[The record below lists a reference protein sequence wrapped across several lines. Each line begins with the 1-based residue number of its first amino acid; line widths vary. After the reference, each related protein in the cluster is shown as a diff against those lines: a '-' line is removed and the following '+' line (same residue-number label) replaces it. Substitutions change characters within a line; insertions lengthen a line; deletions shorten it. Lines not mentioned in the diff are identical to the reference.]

1 MDAAPLLALP
11 STMSSEDLS
20 KELAERIQSHY
31 QSEDMVLS
39 FTEFLQLFSGSPAV
53 HCRGAAHYIRDTF
66 DYFGSRVV
74 ERPTGSVTR
83 FNLFDAEF
91 TGGVGRV
98 AGQEEAQDAIYRL
111 LNNFVREGR
120 VNRLILLHGPNGS
133 AKTSIVHGIFRA
145 MEHYSTLPE
154 GALYRFRWLFPTEKI
169 ARGHIGFGEGQQ
181 PAQLDADTFAHL
193 PGEDLDAVL
202 ECELKDN
209 PLLLIPIDERQKLFE
224 RLKAE
229 GKLPDDHPIPVV
241 LQKGDLCPKC
251 REIHDALLSAYGGDA
266 NKVLRHIQVQRM
278 HLSLR
283 YRRGMAA
290 VEPQLHV
297 DAVEQQLTASRG
309 LASLPPAIA
318 HLALFEP
325 RGPLVDANRGMLEYN
340 DLLKRPIDTFKY
352 LLVTCETGE
361 VALERSTLFLDT
373 VFLGSTNEM
382 LLDSFKSYADFA
394 SFKGRLELVRVPYLR
409 RVSDEVKI
417 YEDQV
422 PEDSLERHLAPHT
435 VHLAAFWAVLTRLR
449 RPDASS
455 FEEKLRDPLRELSPV
470 EKALLYDRGASP
482 LRLSSSLARE
492 LGNIAPALYRTSGPD
507 YEGRVGASAREI
519 RMLLMNAAQRP
530 DRPCI
535 TPLGLFEEIRELVS
549 DKTVFEFLKQES
561 EGDYLNHDKLLEL
574 LESYYLDLLED
585 EAAEAMGLVTEE
597 SYVNLFNRYI
607 QNVTHWL
614 KKEKLL
620 DPVTGQRVPPD
631 EELMKEV
638 ESIISAQEEDAEA
651 FRKNLIGRVGAFVL
665 DSKVDQPVEGPPE
678 YSKVFPSM
686 FEKLKD
692 DFVEKRKETIQ
703 KNFRAFLSFMDGDK
717 SAIDEDR
724 GTRMV
729 QQMKETLLSRFR
741 YCENCAKEAMAF
753 LLKKGYQ

>member
-1 MDAAPLLALP
+1 
-11 STMSSEDLS
+11 MSEKDPGKDLS
-20 KELAERIQSHY
+20 ERIQSHY
-31 QSEDMVLS
+31 HREDMALS
-39 FTEFLQLFSGSPAV
+39 FSEFLQLFFGSPAG

-66 DYFGSRVV
+66 DFFGSRVIAS
-74 ERPTGSVTR
+74 PTGAVTR
-83 FNLFDAEF
+83 FNLFDADF

-98 AGQEEAQDAIYRL
+98 AGQEEAQEAIYRL

-133 AKTSIVHGIFRA
+133 AKTSIIHGIFRA

-169 ARGHIGFGEGQQ
+169 ARSHIGFGEGTELPRQH
-181 PAQLDADTFAHL
+181 ADTYAHL

-202 ECELKDN
+202 ECELKDH
-209 PLLLIPIDERQKLFE
+209 PLLLIPIEERQRLFE
-224 RLKAE
+224 RLQAE
-229 GKLPDDHPIPVV
+229 GKLPGDFPIPVY

-251 REIHDALLSAYGGDA
+251 KEIHDALLAAYGGDSSG
-266 NKVLRHIQVQRM
+266 VLRHIQVQRM

-283 YRRGMAA
+283 YRRGMAS

-325 RGPLVDANRGMLEYN
+325 RGPLVDANRGILEYN

-361 VALERSTLFLDT
+361 VSLERSTLFLDT

-394 SFKGRLELVRVPYLR
+394 SFKGRLELIRVPYLR
-409 RVSDEVKI
+409 KVSDEVQI
-417 YEDQV
+417 YQDQV
-422 PEDSLERHLAPHT
+422 PENSLERHLAPHT
-435 VHLAAFWAVLTRLR
+435 LYLAAFWAVLTRLR
-449 RPDASS
+449 RPEVSH
-455 FEEKLRDPLRELSPV
+455 FEEKLRDPLRELTPV
-470 EKALLYDRGASP
+470 EKALLYDQGEVP
-482 LRLSSSLARE
+482 LRLSSSLIRE
-492 LGNIAPALYRTSGPD
+492 LGHVVPALYRTSGQD

-530 DRPCI
+530 DRPCV
-535 TPLGLFEEIRELVS
+535 TPLGLFEEIHELVS
-549 DKTVFEFLKQES
+549 DKTVFEFLKQDP
-561 EGDYLNHDKLLEL
+561 EGDYLNHDKILEL

-597 SYVNLFNRYI
+597 SYINLFNRYI
-607 QNVTHWL
+607 QHVTHWL
-614 KKEKLL
+614 KNEKLL

-631 EELMKEV
+631 EEMMKQI
-638 ESIISAQEEDAEA
+638 ESIIRTEEEAAES
-651 FRKNLIGRVGAFVL
+651 FRKNLIGRIGAFVL
-665 DSKVDQPVEGPPE
+665 DSKEKQPVNGPPQ

-686 FEKLKD
+686 FERLKD
-692 DFVEKRKETIQ
+692 DFVEKRREVIQ
-703 KNFRAFLSFMDGDK
+703 KNFRAFLRIMDGDI
-717 SAIDEDR
+717 SAGENR
-724 GTRMV
+724 ETRMV
-729 QQMKETLLSRFR
+729 QQMKATLISRFR
-741 YCENCAKEAMAF
+741 YCEHCAKEAMAF
-753 LLKKGYQ
+753 LLKKRYQ